1 MGLDEWTSEVTSGQC
16 QWSAGFKVMAHT
28 APGPIWSAYN
38 SSNSSGNN
46 NTSYSSTDYRSE
58 STEQLDK
65 LLAGLDELSETLPDL
80 GGGLHRQ
87 QQPGVGAGGGRGEG
101 RKHPPPRAGTW
112 NGSKNISSGGVQGR
126 QGRGQDNNVSR
137 PGSAAGGAVRTAG
150 DMRSYE
156 EDMDYALESERGE
169 TREPGVRGPE
179 RRVLVGTDNYGQVY
193 SEGQGTHQPYHT
205 RYDSKPFS
213 YIRSVIQLLCV
224 CELFSTCVSVYSEEV
239 RAIPHRQ

>member
-1 MGLDEWTSEVTSGQC
+1 
-16 QWSAGFKVMAHT
+16 MAHT
-28 APGPIWSAYN
+28 APGPSWSAYN
-38 SSNSSGNN
+38 SSNSSGHN
-46 NTSYSSTDYRSE
+46 NTSYSGSSDYRSE

-87 QQPGVGAGGGRGEG
+87 QQQQPGVGSGGGRVEG

-112 NGSKNISSGGVQGR
+112 NGSKNISSSGGGV

-156 EDMDYALESERGE
+156 EDMDYALEREK
-169 TREPGVRGPE
+169 EPGVRGPE
-179 RRVLVGTDNYGQVY
+179 RKVLVGTDNYGQVY

-213 YIRSVIQLLCV
+213 YIRSVSQLLNKLTV
-224 CELFSTCVSVYSEEV
+224 AL
-239 RAIPHRQ
+239 